1 MGAWGSSPWDSDGA
15 ADWFTEFFEGIDVD
29 SRIEAALEYDDE
41 YDQIRAACYMLNTI
55 GRIYVWPGD
64 LEKLE
69 EHLERGIKLLTAM
82 LKPDSEFRELYEED
96 DEVIEAVG
104 QELEDLK
111 ERLAENTN
119 DGIDD

>member
-1 MGAWGSSPWDSDGA
+1 MGAWGASPWDSDGA
-15 ADWFTEFFEGIDVD
+15 ADWFAEFFEGIDVD

-69 EHLERGIKLLTAM
+69 EHLERGVKLLTAM
-82 LKPDSEFRELYEED
+82 LEPDSEFRELYEED
-96 DEVIEAVG
+96 DEVVEAVG

-111 ERLAENTN
+111 GRLAENTN
-119 DGIDD
+119 DEIDD

>member
-1 MGAWGSSPWDSDGA
+1 
-15 ADWFTEFFEGIDVD
+15 
-29 SRIEAALEYDDE
+29 
-41 YDQIRAACYMLNTI
+41 MLNTI

-82 LKPDSEFRELYEED
+82 LEPDSEFRELYEED

>member
-1 MGAWGSSPWDSDGA
+1 MGAWGASPWDSDGA
-15 ADWFTEFFEGIDVD
+15 ADWFAEFFEGINVD

-82 LKPDSEFRELYEED
+82 LEPDSEFRELYEED

>member
-1 MGAWGSSPWDSDGA
+1 MGAWGASPWDSDGA

-29 SRIEAALEYDDE
+29 ARIAAALEYDDE

-69 EHLERGIKLLTAM
+69 ELLGRGIELLAAM
-82 LKPDSEFRELYEED
+82 LESDSEFRELYEED
-96 DEVIEAVG
+96 DEVIEAVEK
-104 QELEDLK
+104 ELADLK
-111 ERLAENTN
+111 ERLADNTSEEN
-119 DGIDD
+119 DD

>member
-1 MGAWGSSPWDSDGA
+1 MGAWGASPWDSDGA

-29 SRIEAALEYDDE
+29 ARIAAALEYDDE

-69 EHLERGIKLLTAM
+69 DLLGRGMELLAAM
-82 LKPDSEFRELYEED
+82 LESDSEFRELYEED
-96 DEVIEAVG
+96 DEVIEAVEK
-104 QELEDLK
+104 ELADLK
-111 ERLAENTN
+111 ERLADNASEE
-119 DGIDD
+119 IDD